1 MTPQSVWPFGAMF
14 DLDGTLLDREPL
26 MLESISAV
34 MTGAGV
40 HLTEDEATFGL
51 GRAWQDVHRHLRVDE
66 RLGWDLQVFLDR
78 VFAHATDLIRS
89 GGLPR
94 ILPGGRELV
103 LACKTAGIPVAL
115 VTGSRHAE
123 VVPALAQL
131 ELVGVFDHVVAADD
145 YGPGKPAP
153 DAYLLGAKRLGVPAS
168 GCVAFEDSEAGIGA
182 ALAAGCRVVAAESAN
197 LPDGHPA
204 RQDLTGASW
213 HVASL
218 ADVSVDHLRVRFS
231 G

>member
-1 MTPQSVWPFGAMF
+1 MTPPNDWPLGAMF

-40 HLTEDEATFGL
+40 ELTEHEASFGL
-51 GRAWQDVHRHLRVDE
+51 GRAWQDVHGHLRVEE
-66 RLGWDLQVFLDR
+66 RLGWDLPSFLDR
-78 VFAHATDLIRS
+78 VFVHATELIRR

-94 ILPGGRELV
+94 VLPGGRELV
-103 LACKTAGIPVAL
+103 LACKEAGIPVAL

-131 ELVGVFDHVVAADD
+131 ELVGVFDEVVAADD

-153 DAYLLGAKRLGVPAS
+153 DAYLLGAKRLGLPANR
-168 GCVAFEDSEAGIGA
+168 CVAFEDSEAGIGA

-197 LPDGHPA
+197 LPVGHPA

-213 HVASL
+213 HVESL
-218 ADVSVDHLRVRFS
+218 AEVTLPGLRSRFS